1 MKNKERI
8 EQLEKQVEVLLNRVS
23 LLELKAAVKT
33 FPPSTPTAPA
43 PTPTTWPSYPN
54 FMLTPLKYE
63 PWHYQVTCEST
74 KH

>member
-8 EQLEKQVEVLLNRVS
+8 EQLEKQVEVLANRIAI
-23 LLELKAAVKT
+23 LEMRATPKVM
-33 FPPSTPTAPA
+33 PPTPAAPA
-43 PTPTTWPSYPN
+43 PIPTTWPTYPN
-54 FMLTPLKYE
+54 FILTPLKYE